1 MTEIVFY
8 WQGVIHALLLLLVAN
23 GAPVIAWKL
32 FRRRFA
38 WPVDAGVI
46 LSDGRPL
53 FGSSKTW
60 RGILSSIG
68 LVSAV
73 SWSMGYGL
81 AVGAAFG
88 GLAMIGDLSASYVK
102 RRQGMLESSQARGL
116 DTIPE
121 SLLPVVLLKSQ
132 LALNGLDIAAVVL
145 LFFMLE
151 EFVSPILYR
160 LHIRKRPY

>member
-1 MTEIVFY
+1 M
-8 WQGVIHALLLLLVAN
+8 IHALLLLLVAN

-32 FRRRFA
+32 FGKLFA
-38 WPVDAGVI
+38 WPLDAGI
-46 LSDGRPL
+46 MMSDGRPL
-53 FGSSKTW
+53 FGRSKTW

-73 SWSMGYGL
+73 SWLMGYGL
-81 AVGAAFG
+81 AIGAMFG

-102 RRQGMLESSQARGL
+102 RRRGMIESSRARGL
-116 DTIPE
+116 DTVPE

-145 LFFMLE
+145 LFFLIE

-160 LHIRKRPY
+160 LQIRKRPY

>member
-32 FRRRFA
+32 LGKRFA
-38 WPVDAGVI
+38 WPVDAGI
-46 LSDGRPL
+46 MLSDGRPL
-53 FGSSKTW
+53 FGRSKTW

-68 LVSAV
+68 LVSVV
-73 SWSMGYGL
+73 SWSMGYGV
-81 AVGAAFG
+81 AIGAAFG

-102 RRQGMLESSQARGL
+102 RRRGMVESSHARGL

-121 SLLPVVLLKSQ
+121 SLLPAVLLKSQ
-132 LALNGLDIAAVVL
+132 LVLNGLDIAAVVL
-145 LFFMLE
+145 LFFTIE

>member
-32 FRRRFA
+32 FGRRFA
-38 WPVDAGVI
+38 WPVDAGII

-53 FGSSKTW
+53 FGRSKTW
-60 RGILSSIG
+60 RGIVSSIG

-73 SWSMGYGL
+73 SWSMSYGL
-81 AVGAAFG
+81 AIGVAFG
-88 GLAMIGDLSASYVK
+88 GLAMIGDLSASYIK
-102 RRQGMLESSQARGL
+102 RRQGMVESSRARGL

-121 SLLPVVLLKSQ
+121 SLLPAVLLKSQ
-132 LALNGLDIAAVVL
+132 LGLNGLEISVVVL
-145 LFFMLE
+145 LFFMIE

-160 LHIRKRPY
+160 LNIRKRPY

>member
-1 MTEIVFY
+1 MIEWVFNWHSIIY
-8 WQGVIHALLLLLVAN
+8 ALLLLLVAN
-23 GAPVIAWKL
+23 GAPVVARKL
-32 FRRRFA
+32 FGRRFA

-53 FGSSKTW
+53 FGRSKTW
-60 RGILSSIG
+60 RGIFSSIG

-73 SWSMGYGL
+73 SWSMGYGV
-81 AVGAAFG
+81 AIGAAFG
-88 GLAMIGDLSASYVK
+88 GLAMIGDLSASYIK
-102 RRQGMLESSQARGL
+102 RRRGMVESSHARGL

-121 SLLPVVLLKSQ
+121 SLLPMVLMKSQ

-145 LFFMLE
+145 LFFTIE

-160 LHIRKRPY
+160 LHIRERPY

>member
-23 GAPVIAWKL
+23 GAPVVAYKL
-32 FRRRFA
+32 FGRRFA
-38 WPVDAGVI
+38 WPVDAGII

-53 FGSSKTW
+53 FGRSKTW

-73 SWSMGYGL
+73 SWSMGYGVT
-81 AVGAAFG
+81 VGAAFG
-88 GLAMIGDLSASYVK
+88 GLAMIGDLSASYIK
-102 RRQGMLESSQARGL
+102 RRQGMLESSRARGL

-121 SLLPVVLLKSQ
+121 SLLPVFVLKSQ
-132 LALNGLDIAAVVL
+132 LALNRFDIAAVVL
-145 LFFMLE
+145 LFFTIE

-160 LHIRKRPY
+160 LHIRKHPY

>member
-23 GAPVIAWKL
+23 GTPVIAWKL
-32 FRRRFA
+32 LGRRFA
-38 WPVDAGVI
+38 WPVDAGII

-53 FGSSKTW
+53 FGRSKTW

-73 SWSMGYGL
+73 SWSMSYGL
-81 AVGAAFG
+81 AIGVAFG
-88 GLAMIGDLSASYVK
+88 GLAMIGDLSASYIK
-102 RRQGMLESSQARGL
+102 RRQGMVESSRARGL

-121 SLLPVVLLKSQ
+121 SLLPAVLLKSQ
-132 LALNGLDIAAVVL
+132 LGLNGLEISVVVL
-145 LFFMLE
+145 LFFMIE

-160 LHIRKRPY
+160 LNIRKRPY